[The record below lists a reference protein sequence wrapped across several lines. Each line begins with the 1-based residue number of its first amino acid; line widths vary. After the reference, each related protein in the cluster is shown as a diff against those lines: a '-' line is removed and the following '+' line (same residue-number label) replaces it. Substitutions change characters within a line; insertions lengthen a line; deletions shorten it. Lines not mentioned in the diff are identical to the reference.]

1 MAHVVAMGMGMLAT
15 LDAAGGAAP
24 GSGTKPALQAPARG
38 IIFDVAVEKQGI
50 VATRIANASS
60 GYNWVAPNSG
70 IGPSYVIGNT
80 QALFAVASPGD
91 VKLVA
96 SEIRPGKQG
105 ADAVTARWVR
115 KDGLELS
122 WMITRATGNE
132 VLEFQAQLKNTG
144 AAPIPDIRSFGQL
157 DMQLTAR
164 PQDLVVHY
172 LDRQDYRKHTI
183 PVPATITGGAWNAP
197 ASAGW
202 IAIENTKAKEV
213 LFIGVEWESYWTVR
227 VAPHAGKGQTLVQC
241 WLNTQACDL
250 APQASLAAPR
260 VFLGLSHGDIDDS
273 LRGLHDYLRRIM
285 PPLPQDFP
293 WVAYDIWATDATGVE
308 AAILAEI
315 PFAAKIGVDL
325 FYVDAS
331 WYAGSCT
338 NGSGDWFTGVG
349 NYGQE
354 DHAKFPGGL
363 AAISRKVHAAGMK
376 FGLWFA
382 PQVVDAALVGT
393 VIAADFVARRD
404 NQDISLQNADW
415 SPITQIC
422 TGNPK
427 VVERLKKVMGDAVEA
442 YGLDWIKWDNSGLPG
457 PVCNRT
463 DHGHGSTDGA
473 LAALQGQYEI
483 WRYLRERYPK
493 LMLEECGYPSRLDYG
508 LARTA
513 TSHWLSDSTASALGV
528 RQGQIHASYVYPA
541 AHNTAWILNGEGA
554 KDAAILD
561 TVVRSRMMGLCGV
574 GTLQGKLS
582 ERVSLF
588 PAEVIE
594 ALARN
599 FKVYKQYRRLLREDV
614 YHLLPPSTTADA
626 WDAIEFCTRDGREAV
641 VLVFR
646 SKCSES
652 VKVLALR
659 GLGQDVV
666 YEVTWVNSGTTR
678 IMQGKELGAGVTIV
692 LPAQDMS
699 EILLLKVRSGP
710 RPEPRL

>member
-1 MAHVVAMGMGMLAT
+1 M
-15 LDAAGGAAP
+15 
-24 GSGTKPALQAPARG
+24 QAPARG

-70 IGPSYVIGNT
+70 IGPSYAIGNT
-80 QALFAVASPGD
+80 QAFFAVANPGE

-96 SEIRPGKQG
+96 SEIGPGKQG

-115 KDGLELS
+115 KDGLALS
-122 WMITRATGNE
+122 WMISRATGNA

-144 AAPIPDIRSFGQL
+144 AAPIQDIRSFGQL
-157 DMQLTAR
+157 DMQLAAR

-172 LDRQDYRKHTI
+172 VDRQDYRKHTV

-250 APQASLAAPR
+250 APQSALVAPR

-273 LRGLHDYLRRIM
+273 LRDLHDYLRRIM

-354 DHAKFPGGL
+354 DRAKFPGGL
-363 AAISRKVHAAGMK
+363 AAMSRKVHAAGMK

-415 SPITQIC
+415 APITQIC

-554 KDAAILD
+554 TDAALLD
-561 TVVRSRMMGLCGV
+561 TIVRSRMMGLCGV
-574 GTLQGKLS
+574 GTLLGKLS

-588 PAEVIE
+588 PPEVIA

-599 FKVYKQYRRLLREDV
+599 FKVYKQYRHLLREDV
-614 YHLLPPSTTADA
+614 YHLVPPSTTADA
-626 WDAIEFCTRDGREAV
+626 WDAIEFCNRDGREAA

-646 SKCSES
+646 SKCSEPG
-652 VKVLALR
+652 KVLALR
-659 GLGQDVV
+659 GLEPDVV
-666 YEVTWVNSGTTR
+666 YEGKWVNSGTTR
-678 IMQGKELGAGVTIV
+678 TMQGKELGAGVTLK

-699 EILLLKVRSGP
+699 EILLLKLRSDLHT
-710 RPEPRL
+710 EPRL